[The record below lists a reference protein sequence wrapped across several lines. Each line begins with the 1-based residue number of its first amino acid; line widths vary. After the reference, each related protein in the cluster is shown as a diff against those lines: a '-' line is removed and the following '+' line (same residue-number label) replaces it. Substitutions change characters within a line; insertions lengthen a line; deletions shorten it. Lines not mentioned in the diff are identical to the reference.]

1 MREYARAQLWMEG
14 VAVVTLLVGRFR
26 RGNEPSMMMLPEPY
40 INAQAT
46 LGESPAWDAKT
57 QTLYWVDVLERRLYA
72 GAKAILQTKDYV
84 SCVAPRRDGGLIVAQ
99 GRELWALESNMKKLR
114 RLASPR
120 GEVPGNRFN
129 DGKCDPRGRFVVGTM
144 DHSEHETRGSL
155 YSLPPGGRPRR
166 LLKELRISNGLAWSP
181 DGKTLYFTDTP
192 TRDVTALD
200 YDARTGDIANPR
212 VIIHFDK
219 TFGFPDGMT
228 TDTDGNLWIAMW
240 GGGRIS
246 KWGPDGTLLEQFG
259 VAAKNVTSCV
269 FGGPNMNE
277 LFITTA
283 LLRTDAAGLRR
294 FPLAGAVFRMETD
307 VTGMP
312 TYEFAG

>member
-1 MREYARAQLWMEG
+1 
-14 VAVVTLLVGRFR
+14 
-26 RGNEPSMMMLPEPY
+26 MMMLPELY

-57 QTLYWVDVLERRLYA
+57 QTLYWVDVLERRVYA
-72 GAKAILQTKDYV
+72 GAKAILQTVDYV
-84 SCVAPRRDGGLIVAQ
+84 GCVAPRRDGGLIVAQ
-99 GRELWALESNMKKLR
+99 GRGLWALESNMKKLR
-114 RLASPR
+114 RLATPR
-120 GEVPGNRFN
+120 SEVPGNRFN
-129 DGKCDPRGRFVVGTM
+129 DGKCDPRGRFLAGTM
-144 DHSEHETRGSL
+144 DHGEAKTRGSL
-155 YSLPPGGRPRR
+155 YSLAAGGRPRR
-166 LLKELRISNGLAWSP
+166 LLKDLRISNGMAWSP
-181 DGKTLYFTDTP
+181 DGKTMYFTDTP
-192 TRDVTALD
+192 TRDITAFD
-200 YDARTGDIANPR
+200 YDVKTGEMANPR

-259 VAAKNVTSCV
+259 VAARNVTSCV
-269 FGGPNMNE
+269 FGGANMNE
-277 LFITTA
+277 LFITSA
-283 LLRTDAAGLRR
+283 LLRTDAAALRR
-294 FPLAGAVFRMETD
+294 FPLAGAVFRMETN